1 MKKCNDVA
9 IIGCSIAS
17 LYAAIKC
24 GELGYNVCIYERKKS
39 ILPIT
44 DSAYHNFKLFNDN
57 HFLYKDLLNR
67 YGIVADRIENL
78 KRNQELDEFMKDV
91 IKMSKTLPHNILISQ
106 TLTQICYHL
115 NVGERLRKINSSIGS
130 DVFDCIFN
138 SISANDCLDMFIND
152 FSDDVMYYTLS
163 NTSIENLITK
173 MLQDFQKRE
182 NNKIYYDTHIKHFK
196 YIDKKF
202 LLQSSNLLQSS
213 KLLQSSN
220 LLQSSKLLQSSNL
233 SSDLVQSDFLI
244 TTISKSNLS
253 AFSFWNSDQLNNLNK
268 VSVIKAS
275 IIPIIV
281 NNIMHM
287 PKSLYNINQV
297 LLNELHIVYPI
308 FTDKLKYIHLFNIGV
323 NNVVISEKIKHM
335 YNSKCLI
342 CSESYSRNNMF
353 IHYSL
358 DYIEKSLTK
367 MLFSYR

>member
-24 GELGYNVCIYERKKS
+24 GELGYNVCIYERKKT

-44 DSAYHNFKLFNDN
+44 DSAYHNFKMFNDN
-57 HFLYKDLLNR
+57 HFWFKDLLNR
-67 YGIVADRIENL
+67 YGIVADPIENL
-78 KRNQELDEFMKDV
+78 KRNQELDEFIRYV
-91 IKMSKTLPHNILISQ
+91 IKISKTLPHNILISQ
-106 TLTQICYHL
+106 TFTQICYHL
-115 NVGERLRKINSSIGS
+115 NVDERLRKINSSIGS

-152 FSDDVMYYTLS
+152 FSDDTMYYTLS
-163 NTSIENLITK
+163 NTSIENLITE
-173 MLQDFQKRE
+173 MLKEFKKRKS
-182 NNKIYYDTHIKHFK
+182 NQIKYDTDIKHFK
-196 YIDKKF
+196 YIEKKF
-202 LLQSSNLLQSS
+202 ILQSSNQSA
-213 KLLQSSN
+213 
-220 LLQSSKLLQSSNL
+220 
-233 SSDLVQSDFLI
+233 DLVKSDFLF

-275 IIPIIV
+275 IIPIVV

-308 FTDKLKYIHLFNIGV
+308 FTDKLKYVYLFNIGV

-335 YNSKCLI
+335 YNNRCLI
-342 CSESYSRNNMF
+342 CSESFSRNNMF

-367 MLFSYR
+367 MLLSYK

>member
-24 GELGYNVCIYERKKS
+24 GELGYNVCIYERKKT

-44 DSAYHNFKLFNDN
+44 DSAYHNFKFFNDN
-57 HFLYKDLLNR
+57 HFLYKNLLNR
-67 YGIVADRIENL
+67 YGIVAEPIENI
-78 KRNQELDEFMKDV
+78 KRNKELDEFMKEV
-91 IKMSKTLPHNILISQ
+91 IKMSKTLPYNILISQ
-106 TLTQICYHL
+106 SLTQICYHL
-115 NVGERLRKINSSIGS
+115 KVDERLRKINSSIGS

-138 SISANDCLDMFIND
+138 SISANDCLNMFIND
-152 FSDDVMYYTLS
+152 FSDDVMYYSLS
-163 NTSIENLITK
+163 NTSIEKLITE
-173 MLQDFQKRE
+173 MLKEFVKKEGNQIK
-182 NNKIYYDTHIKHFK
+182 YDTDIKHFK
-196 YIDKKF
+196 YVEKKF
-202 LLQSSNLLQSS
+202 ILQSCKQSTNLI
-213 KLLQSSN
+213 
-220 LLQSSKLLQSSNL
+220 
-233 SSDLVQSDFLI
+233 QSDFLV
-244 TTISKSNLS
+244 TTISKNNLS
-253 AFSFWNSDQLNNLNK
+253 AFSFWNSDQLNNLNN
-268 VSVIKAS
+268 VSIVKAS
-275 IIPIIV
+275 IVPVIV

-308 FTDKLKYIHLFNIGV
+308 FTHKLKYIYLFNIGV

-335 YNSKCLI
+335 YNHRCLI

-367 MLFSYR
+367 MLFSHR